1 MFNFK
6 DFPGP
11 TITWEKIMSY
21 FKQKFPLFR
30 CHSKALQLR
39 GLCLLPSS
47 LHFPHS
53 KVNTVLK
60 INDRAPKTVVL
71 HTDLIF
77 PDSTKLKKNLISKTP
92 VSLAELL
99 SLIIIPVS
107 LKTLA
112 FLFVFTFYF
121 LKEMIISLK
130 HCLLCLGKKTSI
142 MTKGQHLFHL
152 PRGGPCVMSMSMP
165 SGMRFHLSS
174 RD

>member
-1 MFNFK
+1 MLNFK

-11 TITWEKIMSY
+11 TITWERIMSY

-47 LHFPHS
+47 LHFPYS

-77 PDSTKLKKNLISKTP
+77 PDSTKLKKKFNFKNTCKPSRT
-92 VSLAELL
+92 AEFNYHTGFFKDIGFSFCIHFSFFEGNDYIPEALFIMLGGKRHLL
-99 SLIIIPVS
+99 
-107 LKTLA
+107 
-112 FLFVFTFYF
+112 
-121 LKEMIISLK
+121 
-130 HCLLCLGKKTSI
+130 
-142 MTKGQHLFHL
+142 
-152 PRGGPCVMSMSMP
+152 
-165 SGMRFHLSS
+165 
-174 RD
+174 